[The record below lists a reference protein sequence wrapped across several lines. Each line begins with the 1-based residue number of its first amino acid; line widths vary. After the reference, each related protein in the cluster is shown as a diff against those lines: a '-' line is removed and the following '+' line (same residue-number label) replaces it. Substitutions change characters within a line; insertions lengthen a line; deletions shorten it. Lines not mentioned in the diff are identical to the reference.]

1 MTRYRRSPETILR
14 QRLRKI
20 QKAGL
25 KPIKPAKEPLPLEP
39 LEKRI
44 QTLFEITKNNKIP
57 VENML
62 FLVMY
67 DIENDKV
74 RTEIA
79 KYLIRKGCIR
89 IQKSVYIANLKR
101 TVFDE
106 ISKTLKE
113 VQQMYENNDSIL
125 LIPVST
131 DELKAMKIIGQNID
145 VDLILGNRNTLFF

>member
-1 MTRYRRSPETILR
+1 MTRFRRSPETILR
-14 QRLRKI
+14 QRLRIIK
-20 QKAGL
+20 KAGL
-25 KPIKPAKEPLPLEP
+25 KQVKPTPEPLPLEP

-44 QTLFEITKNNKIP
+44 QALFEITKQNKIP
-57 VENML
+57 PENML

-67 DIENDKV
+67 DIENNKV

-101 TVFDE
+101 TIFDE

-113 VQQMYENNDSIL
+113 IQQMYENNDSIL
-125 LIPVST
+125 LIPVSS
-131 DELKAMKIIGQNID
+131 DEVKAMKIIGQNID